1 MSQWGR
7 DPLLQLL
14 AKESR
19 SCKGCIHIQVAFDR
33 QFCSKG
39 KKMTRRCSQYVET
52 TKTIQG
58 K

>member
-19 SCKGCIHIQVAFDR
+19 SCKGCVHVAVAFDR
-33 QFCSKG
+33 QFCNLG
-39 KKMTRRCSQYVET
+39 KKYGRKCSKYQEV
-52 TKTIQG
+52 KTIQG
-58 K
+58 KP